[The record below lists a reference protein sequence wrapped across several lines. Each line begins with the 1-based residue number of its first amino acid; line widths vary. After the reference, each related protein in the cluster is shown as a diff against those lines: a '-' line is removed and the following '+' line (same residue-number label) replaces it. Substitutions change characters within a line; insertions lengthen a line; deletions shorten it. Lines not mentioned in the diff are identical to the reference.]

1 LYLLLSGGTQT
12 GTLDY
17 NGGHIGVRLL
27 ATIFSGKVYSMSP
40 GKCPTCGFQLA
51 LKNERLPYGKTVNR
65 GWVDGHIE
73 IETVDWV
80 KILYCYQCGETQNP
94 PSGETPNPPKITHP
108 KIPPVIKTVPG
119 RIVWMIGGVLIGG
132 VIGAFIAPG
141 VSLILCGVG
150 FFLGD
155 KLYQRAIKP

>member
-1 LYLLLSGGTQT
+1 
-12 GTLDY
+12 
-17 NGGHIGVRLL
+17 
-27 ATIFSGKVYSMSP
+27 M
-40 GKCPTCGFQLA
+40 
-51 LKNERLPYGKTVNR
+51 
-65 GWVDGHIE
+65 
-73 IETVDWV
+73 
-80 KILYCYQCGETQNP
+80 
-94 PSGETPNPPKITHP
+94 
-108 KIPPVIKTVPG
+108 KTVPG